1 LICGIAASTHKT
13 PSAKCWA
20 KSLATGEHK
29 SADLGQWGTKVVIS
43 LCPTRVLKLKQCA
56 QPRVDS
62 SSNVRK

>member
-13 PSAKCWA
+13 PRAKGWT

-29 SADLGQWGTKVVIS
+29 SADLGQWGTKVFIN